1 MRDDSVKFASLTRS
15 PSPVDSLGVAT
26 EGELNLSTRYQE
38 ILAPMDLGDKLRA
51 ALMVGSKCW
60 GFMCLHRE

>member
-1 MRDDSVKFASLTRS
+1 M
-15 PSPVDSLGVAT
+15 DSLGVAT